1 MADEDEKVSND
12 VALLSEVQ
20 TRSAEVI
27 KLLSKREKTQALV
40 LSLSN
45 PPLATKSIEIK
56 VKIISVVLLI

>member
-20 TRSAEVI
+20 TRNAEVI

-45 PPLATKSIEIK
+45 PPLGTKSIEIK
-56 VKIISVVLLI
+56 VKSYH

>member
-56 VKIISVVLLI
+56 VKSYQ